1 MTHGYSLAPEITA
14 LVRRVGAIVPTLLE
28 NGAEGEVNRRIP
40 DASMRALIDSGAFRT
55 SVPTRFGGYA
65 GSSRAGIAVAREI
78 GRGDGGAAW
87 VFGIYDSG
95 SWVTALLP
103 LQAQEEVWGESPDTL
118 ISIVLATTSKAVKV
132 EGGYR
137 VTGKWNY
144 GTGSNHSAWSLLGVP
159 LEDEQGN
166 VVDGGL
172 ALIPAADLSSEETWF
187 VAGMKSTGSNT
198 QVADDVFV
206 PDHRILPLTP
216 ALEGEYPG
224 KDVNPELA
232 YKTAFVPSLVLKL
245 VGPHLGMGRT
255 VLDMVIAK
263 ASKKGI
269 AYSSYDRQADS
280 VTFQLAI
287 ARAALLLETA
297 ELFLGNLADEMHEEA
312 QNGVYR
318 SYADRIHVRAGVGW
332 AVESVTQAIDTLL
345 SAHGSGAFADV
356 NAIQRFWR
364 DQATAARHAHSLPST
379 GYEVYG
385 KVLLGLVDEARA
397 VLPAV

>member
-1 MTHGYSLAPEITA
+1 MATAHTLSPEITD
-14 LVRRVGAIVPTLLE
+14 LVARISETVPVLLA
-28 NGAEGEVNRRIP
+28 NGAEGELSRRIP
-40 DASMRALIDSGAFRT
+40 DASLEALVGTGAFRL
-55 SVPTRFGGYA
+55 SVPTLFGGYA
-65 GSSRAGIAVAREI
+65 GTSRAATAVAREI

-95 SWVTALLP
+95 TWVTAMLP
-103 LQAQEEVWGESPDTL
+103 LQAQEEVWGETPDVL

-144 GTGSNHSAWSLLGVP
+144 GTGSNHSTWSLLGVP

-166 VVDGGL
+166 VIDGGL
-172 ALIPAADLSSEETWF
+172 ALIPASDLSSEQTWF

-198 QVADDVFV
+198 QVAEDVFV
-206 PDHRILPLTP
+206 PDYRILPLTP

-224 KDVNPELA
+224 KEVNPELS
-232 YKTAFVPSLVLKL
+232 YKTPFVPSLVLKL

-269 AYSSYDRQADS
+269 AYTSYDRQADS
-280 VTFQLAI
+280 VTFQLAV

-297 ELFLGNLADEMHEEA
+297 ELFLGNLADEMYEEA
-312 QNGVYR
+312 ENGVYR
-318 SYADRIHVRAGVGW
+318 PYAERIHVRAGVGW
-332 AVESVTQAIDTLL
+332 AVEAVTQAIDTLL

-364 DQATAARHAHSLPST
+364 DQATAARHAHSLPSM

>member
-1 MTHGYSLAPEITA
+1 MTTGRSLDPKISA
-14 LVRRVGAIVPTLLE
+14 LVGRVTEIVPVLLA
-28 NGAEGEVNRRIP
+28 NGGEGEVSRRIP
-40 DASMRALIDSGAFRT
+40 EGSLAALVESGVFRT

-95 SWVTALLP
+95 SWVTAMLP
-103 LQAQEEVWGESPDTL
+103 LRAQEEVWGESPDTL
-118 ISIVLATTSKAVKV
+118 VSIVLATTSQAVKV

-137 VTGKWNY
+137 VTGQWNY
-144 GTGSNHSAWSLLGVP
+144 GTGSAHAAWSLLGVP

-166 VVDGGL
+166 VIDGGL
-172 ALIPAADLSSEETWF
+172 ALIPTSDLSSEETWF

-224 KDVNPELA
+224 KEVNPELA
-232 YKTAFVPSLVLKL
+232 YKTPFVPSLVLKL
-245 VGPHLGMGRT
+245 VGPHLGMGRA
-255 VLDMVIAK
+255 VLDLVIAK
-263 ASKKGI
+263 ASTKGI
-269 AYSSYDRQADS
+269 AYTNYERQSDS
-280 VTFQLAI
+280 VAFQMAV

-297 ELFLGNLADEMHEEA
+297 ELFLGDLADRLEA
-312 QNGVYR
+312 EAEAGVYR
-318 SYADRIHVRAGVGW
+318 SFAERIHVRAGVGW
-332 AVESVTQAIDTLL
+332 AVEAVTQEIDTLL

>member
-1 MTHGYSLAPEITA
+1 MTGRSLEPEISA
-14 LVRRVGAIVPTLLE
+14 LVQRVAATVPTLLA
-28 NGAEGEVNRRIP
+28 NGAEGEVDRRIP
-40 DASMRALIDSGAFRT
+40 EPSLRALIDSGAFRT
-55 SVPTRFGGYA
+55 SVPTRFGGFA

-95 SWVTALLP
+95 AWVTALLP
-103 LQAQEEVWGESPDTL
+103 LRAQEEVWGESPDTL
-118 ISIVLATTSKAVKV
+118 VSIVLATTSKAVKV

-144 GTGSNHSAWSLLGVP
+144 GTGSQHASWSLLGVP

-166 VVDGGL
+166 VIDGGL
-172 ALIPAADLSSEETWF
+172 ALIPAADLSTEQTWF
-187 VAGMKSTGSNT
+187 VAGMKSTGSDT

-206 PDHRILPLTP
+206 PDYRILPLSP

-224 KDVNPELA
+224 QGVNPELS
-232 YKTAFVPSLVLKL
+232 YRTPFVPSLVLKL

-255 VLDMVIAK
+255 VLDLVIAK
-263 ASKKGI
+263 ASTKSI
-269 AYSSYDRQADS
+269 AYTSYDRQADS
-280 VTFQLAI
+280 VSFQLAI

-297 ELFLGNLADEMHEEA
+297 ELFLGSLADQLQAEA
-312 QNGVYR
+312 EAGVYR
-318 SYADRIHVRAGVGW
+318 PYAERIHVRAGVGW
-332 AVESVTQAIDTLL
+332 AVESVTQEIDTLL

-364 DQATAARHAHSLPST
+364 DQATAARHAHSLPSM

>member
-1 MTHGYSLAPEITA
+1 MTGRSLEPEISA
-14 LVRRVGAIVPTLLE
+14 LVQRVAATVPTLLA
-28 NGAEGEVNRRIP
+28 NGAEGEIDRRIP
-40 DASMRALIDSGAFRT
+40 ETSLRALIDSGAFRT
-55 SVPTRFGGYA
+55 SVPTRFGGFA
-65 GSSRAGIAVAREI
+65 GSCRAGIAVAREI

-95 SWVTALLP
+95 AWVTALLP
-103 LQAQEEVWGESPDTL
+103 LRAQQEVWGESPDTL
-118 ISIVLATTSKAVKV
+118 VSIVLATTSKAVKV

-144 GTGSNHSAWSLLGVP
+144 GTGSLHAAWSLLGVP

-166 VVDGGL
+166 VIDGGL

-206 PDHRILPLTP
+206 PDYRILPLSP

-224 KDVNPELA
+224 RGVNPELS
-232 YKTAFVPSLVLKL
+232 YRTPFVPSLVLKL

-255 VLDMVIAK
+255 VLDLVIAK
-263 ASKKGI
+263 ASTKSI
-269 AYSSYDRQADS
+269 AYTSYDRQVDS
-280 VTFQLAI
+280 VSFQLAV

-297 ELFLGNLADEMHEEA
+297 ELFLGSLADQLQVEA
-312 QNGVYR
+312 EAGFYR
-318 SYADRIHVRAGVGW
+318 PYAERIHVRAGVGW
-332 AVESVTQAIDTLL
+332 AVESVTHEIDTLL

-364 DQATAARHAHSLPST
+364 DQATAARHAHSLPSM